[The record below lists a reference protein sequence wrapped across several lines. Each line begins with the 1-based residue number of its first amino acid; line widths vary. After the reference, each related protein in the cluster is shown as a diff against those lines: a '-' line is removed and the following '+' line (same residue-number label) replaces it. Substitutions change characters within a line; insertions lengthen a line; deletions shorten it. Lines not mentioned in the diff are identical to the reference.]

1 MSASTAPSA
10 AGTPLLVLGSRGS
23 PLAMRQ
29 TREVRDRLAAA
40 WPELAADG
48 AIAVQEI
55 RTTGDAVRD
64 RPLAEIGGK
73 GLFIKEIEQ
82 ALVERRIDAA
92 VHSMKDMETGLAP
105 GTVLAAV
112 LPREDPRDAWIS
124 PVADRVE
131 DLPPGARIGTA
142 SVRRA
147 AQVLNRRPDIEVV
160 LFRGNVDTR
169 LRKLAEG
176 EVAATFLAAAGLVR
190 LGLIDRATRILGI
203 EEMLPAVAQGA
214 IGVQTRDDSAGRRDA
229 DVFRWLLALDD
240 APSRARVTAER
251 AMLATLDG
259 SCRTP
264 IAGHATIVDGELHLR
279 GLVLSPD
286 GRDSYGAAGTGR
298 VGDPI
303 EVGIAVGEAMLA
315 RCGRGFLAR

>member
-1 MSASTAPSA
+1 MSASTTPSA
-10 AGTPLLVLGSRGS
+10 AGEPLLVLGSRGS

-29 TREVRDRLAAA
+29 SREVRDRLAAA
-40 WPELAADG
+40 WPELAGDG
-48 AIAVQEI
+48 AIAIQEI

-73 GLFIKEIEQ
+73 GLFIKEIEET
-82 ALVERRIDAA
+82 LVGRRIDAA

-131 DLPPGARIGTA
+131 DLPQGARIGTA

-147 AQVLNRRPDIEVV
+147 AQVLNRRPDLVVV

-190 LGLIDRATRILGI
+190 LGLIERATRIMEI
-203 EEMLPAVAQGA
+203 DEMLPAVAQGA
-214 IGVQTRDDSAGRRDA
+214 IAVQSRDGSAGMRDA
-229 DVFRWLLALDD
+229 RILRWLSAIDD

-251 AMLATLDG
+251 TMLATLDG

-264 IAGHATIVDGELHLR
+264 IAGHATIVGDELHLR
-279 GLVLSPD
+279 GLVLSLD
-286 GRDSYGAAGTGR
+286 GRDSYGAARTGR
-298 VGDPI
+298 VGDAVD
-303 EVGIAVGEAMLA
+303 VGTAVGEAILA

>member
-1 MSASTAPSA
+1 MSASIARTGPDII
-10 AGTPLLVLGSRGS
+10 LGSRGS
-23 PLAMRQ
+23 PLALRQ
-29 TREVRDRLAAA
+29 THEVRERLIAA

-48 AIAVQEI
+48 AIALQEI

-64 RPLAEIGGK
+64 RALADIGGK

-82 ALVERRIDAA
+82 ALVAGEIDAA
-92 VHSMKDMETGLAP
+92 VHSMKDMETTLAP

-112 LPREDPRDAWIS
+112 LPREDARDAWIS
-124 PVADRVE
+124 PVADRVD
-131 DLPPGARIGTA
+131 DLPYGARIGTA

-147 AQVLNRRPDIEVV
+147 AQVLSRRPDLQVV

-176 EVAATFLAAAGLVR
+176 EVAATFLAAAGLNR
-190 LGLIDRATRILGI
+190 LGLIDRATRIVDI
-203 EEMLPAVAQGA
+203 DEMLPAVAQGA
-214 IGVQTRDDSAGRRDA
+214 IGVQCRDGSASPRDRDIRRRIA
-229 DVFRWLLALDD
+229 ALDD
-240 APSRARVTAER
+240 AASRARVTAER

-264 IAGHATIVDGELHLR
+264 IAGHATLDGDRLSLT
-279 GLVLSPD
+279 GLVLALD
-286 GRDSYGAAGTGR
+286 GSASHGAAETGPA
-298 VGDPI
+298 GDP
-303 EVGIAVGEAMLA
+303 EALGRAVGEAILA